1 MGSGQGFAVLDACP
15 TKKGETV
22 APFLPKL
29 IKGAIVK
36 TKAIWLIK
44 TAALFAALALT
55 ACGGSGSADSLAPT
69 QCSTSNLS
77 ACGGGSGGTTGGSTT
92 SATSATLASLK
103 LSLTNA
109 SGATIT
115 SVSPDQPGTLQASV
129 KDSKGAAVPN
139 VAVTFITSDK
149 TGTFVPSSGT
159 ALTDASGVAKVG
171 LPAGT
176 QAGAFTVTAGATV
189 GSTAA
194 TGSAGYTVAFP
205 ALTLSALSIAPATL
219 SAGGNASVSV
229 TVLSG
234 SSPYTPPL
242 SVSFTSPC
250 ITAGKATIGSPAL
263 TQGGVA
269 TASYSDKGCGVADT
283 ITASV
288 ALGGATVTRTG
299 AITVLPATAGSIKF
313 VSSDTSNIALKGTG
327 GFGRQE
333 FATLKFEV
341 RDNTG
346 SLTAGKL
353 VDFVFSD
360 SNTTSTVGGLTLNP
374 PSATSAADGTVTAL
388 VSGGTIPTS
397 VRVVAS
403 IQGSS
408 PLITTL
414 SNILVVSTGVPDQK
428 HFSLAT
434 ETGNCEG
441 RDLDN
446 TCSIVTATLGDHF
459 GNPVPDG
466 TAVSFTAEGG
476 TIDASCLTGLIQVP
490 QIDGAKVLKPGVP
503 GQCSVTLRASNPR
516 PANGRVTVLAYAA
529 GEEDFFDANGNNVF
543 DSGDTFTDK
552 SPDIFRNDDE
562 DGVTGTNPNGTWTAG
577 EPCIG
582 PNNGTCSTAGDGQ
595 YNGVS
600 RSPQVSSAQTLY
612 VSAQLVQIFS
622 GSFAN
627 ISFNP
632 SALVCTAGSTVDV
645 QVSVTDE
652 IGNIMPAGTT
662 IGFSTL
668 FGTGAGTVSPAS
680 IKVPNVV
687 LGVWDTLFIP
697 TYTVT
702 VGCPSPAA
710 SGKLLVTVTTPITKT
725 VTNASIPIN

>member
-1 MGSGQGFAVLDACP
+1 MHGSSVFDACP
-15 TKKGETV
+15 IKKGEAV

-29 IKGAIVK
+29 FKGAIVK

-44 TAALFAALALT
+44 TAALFAAFALT

-69 QCSTSNLS
+69 SCSTSNLS
-77 ACGGGSGGTTGGSTT
+77 ACGGGGGSTGGSTT
-92 SATSATLASLK
+92 STTSATLASLK

-109 SGATIT
+109 SGTAIT

-139 VAVTFITSDK
+139 VAVTFTTSDK

-176 QAGAFTVTAGATV
+176 QAGAFTVTAGTTV
-189 GSTAA
+189 GSAAA
-194 TGSAGYTVAFP
+194 TGSVGYTVAFP
-205 ALTLSALSIAPATL
+205 TLTLSALSIAPATL
-219 SAGGNASVSV
+219 SSGGNASVSV

-250 ITAGKATIGSPAL
+250 ITAGKATIGSPVL
-263 TQGGVA
+263 TQGGIA
-269 TASYSDKGCGVADT
+269 TASYADKGCGVADI

-288 ALGGATVTRTG
+288 ALGGATVTKTG
-299 AITVLPATAGSIKF
+299 TITVLPATAGSIKF
-313 VSSDTSNIALKGTG
+313 NSATTTNIALKGTG

-333 FATLKFEV
+333 FSTLTFEV

-346 SLTAGKL
+346 SLAAGKL

-374 PSATSAADGTVTAL
+374 GSATSAVDGTVTTL
-388 VSGGTIPTS
+388 VSAGTIPTS

-441 RDLDN
+441 RDLDH

-466 TAVSFTAEGG
+466 TAVNFSTEGG
-476 TIDASCLTGLIQVP
+476 VIDASCVTKSGL
-490 QIDGAKVLKPGVP
+490 GT
-503 GQCSVTLRASNPR
+503 CSVTLRASNPR

-529 GEEDFFDANGNNVF
+529 GEEDFFDANGNNVC
-543 DSGDTFTDK
+543 DNCDNTAGPEFTLPNDK

-562 DGVTGTNPNGTWTAG
+562 DGVTGVNPNGTWTAG

-582 PNNGTCSTAGDGQ
+582 PNNGSCSTPGDGR
-595 YNGVS
+595 YNGVL
-600 RSPQVSSAQTLY
+600 RSPQVQSAQTLY

-632 SALVCTAGSTVDV
+632 STLVCTAGNTVDV
-645 QVSVTDE
+645 QVTVTDE
-652 IGNIMPAGTT
+652 IGSIMPAGTT
-662 IGFSTL
+662 IDFSAL
-668 FGTGAGTVSPAS
+668 FGAGAGTVFPAS

-687 LGVWDTLFIP
+687 LAVWDTLFIP

-702 VGCPSPAA
+702 VGCPTPAA
-710 SGKLLVTVTTPITKT
+710 SGKLSVTVTAPVTKT
-725 VTNASIPIN
+725 MTNASIPIN